1 MTGAAP
7 QTRSVVVERELAAPP
22 AKLWRALT
30 EPHLVEEWLMQ
41 TDFQPVE
48 GHRFTLRREP
58 KPDVKVVIDC
68 RVLEVDPPR
77 TLSYSW
83 AAYGLDS
90 VVTFTLT
97 PTETGTHLRIEQSG
111 FPPDRQAAYKGA
123 RASWPHFVAALEQV
137 LVRMN

>member
-1 MTGAAP
+1 MTEAARE
-7 QTRSVVVERELAAPP
+7 TRSVVVERELPAPP

-30 EPHLVEEWLMQ
+30 EPHLVEEWLMR
-41 TDFQPVE
+41 TDLQPVE

-58 KPDVKVVIDC
+58 KPGVKVVIDC
-68 RVLEVDPPR
+68 KVLEVDPPR

-111 FPPDRQAAYKGA
+111 FPADQQAAYKGA